1 VNGCTVLAPQLLV
14 KVAVAVQLAVSL
26 IDCSR
31 DEPEVPQ
38 PFNGTWSW
46 SGCGPRTTREP
57 AFSEADAFDTHE
69 LVPLRLR

>member
-1 VNGCTVLAPQLLV
+1 LV

-38 PFNGTWSW
+38 PLQDHVPLN
-46 SGCGPRTTREP
+46 GCGPRTTREP